1 MLPGLEPGRCPRV
14 KPFPSSPTPL
24 GPDAIFFPHP
34 KAHAEG
40 PDFSEAVDW
49 EKDSVKAED
58 ESQKKQT
65 IG

>member
-1 MLPGLEPGRCPRV
+1 MLPGLEPGRCSRV

-24 GPDAIFFPHP
+24 GPDAIFIP

-40 PDFSEAVDW
+40 PDFSEAVVW